1 MSTAIVTHK
10 DCILHDTGLNHP
22 ESKERLIAI
31 NKTLKEFKS
40 KKIDGFKEKK
50 LNQNIFLQFTLR
62 IILKI

>member
-50 LNQNIFLQFTLR
+50 LN
-62 IILKI
+62 